1 MVKYEMTTNGC
12 DLRSL
17 FEPKGIAIVG
27 VSPKPG
33 FANSILNNLLASGF
47 DGNVAAVNPNY
58 SNVGEVACYK
68 SISDVPF
75 QIDLAVI
82 CIRAEY
88 ILPVLED
95 CKRNSVGAIQIISSG
110 FAELDSDE
118 GRTRQQQIKRW
129 AKESTTTVVGPNT
142 IGVINLHRPMI
153 AVESRMSNI
162 IAGSVSGVF
171 QSGQM
176 VSTMHPLIGR
186 GIGINKI
193 ATTGN
198 EASVTTADVIEFF
211 AEDPQTEIIVSYSEG
226 IRDPERFA
234 AACTRAREN
243 GKPIVMLRVGAH
255 AEVRQAIV
263 RHTAAQA
270 ANSYED
276 DIRLLEDLGVITV
289 KSVEDMIETV
299 VAFKAIRKP
308 RGNRI
313 AFVSFSGGMGNIMA
327 DLILSTPGLKLAS
340 FSDELCRGLADVLPA
355 FANGFNPLDLSAQ
368 SAFDTNVLS
377 NCMQVLGHSGEFDIL
392 LWGKDLPLSI
402 NDESPGGAALRHLVA
417 EHPEIVVV
425 PVSLVN
431 GVSGP
436 SDSAGSRAMF
446 AGRPF
451 LQGTGA
457 SVRAVAKVIGWHAWT
472 KRAAPRMATLQ

>member
-1 MVKYEMTTNGC
+1 MSTDGC

-17 FEPKGIAIVG
+17 FEPRGIAIVG

-33 FANSILNNLLASGF
+33 FANSILNNLLASKF

-58 SNVGEVACYK
+58 SNVGEVDCYK

-75 QIDLAVI
+75 QVDLAVI
-82 CIRAEY
+82 CIPAEK
-88 ILPVLED
+88 IQPVLED
-95 CKRNSVGAIQIISSG
+95 CKRNSVGAVQIISSG

-118 GRTRQQQIKRW
+118 GRARQQQIQRW
-129 AKESTTTVVGPNT
+129 TMESTTTVVGPNT

-176 VSTMHPLIGR
+176 VATMHPLIGR

-198 EASVTTADVIEFF
+198 EASVTTADVIDFF
-211 AEDPQTEIIVSYSEG
+211 AKDPQTEIIVSYSEG
-226 IRDPERFA
+226 IKDPEKLT
-234 AACTRAREN
+234 AACMRAREN
-243 GKPIVMLRVGAH
+243 GKPIIMLRVGAH
-255 AEVRQAIV
+255 AEVRNAII
-263 RHTAAQA
+263 RHTATQA

-276 DIRLLEDLGVITV
+276 DIRLLESLDVITV
-289 KSVEDMIETV
+289 QSVEDLTETV
-299 VAFKAIRKP
+299 VAFKAIHKP

-340 FSDELCRGLADVLPA
+340 FSDELRKGLAEVLPT

-368 SAFDTNVLS
+368 SAFDTDVLC
-377 NCMQVLGHSGEFDIL
+377 NCMQLLGRSDEFDIL

-402 NDESPGGAALRHLVA
+402 NDESPGGAALRQLVE

-425 PVSLVN
+425 PVSLVT
-431 GVSGP
+431 GASGP
-436 SDSAGSRAMF
+436 NDSTGSPPLF
-446 AGRPF
+446 VGRPL

-457 SVRAVAKVIGWHAWT
+457 SIRALAKVIGWHAWT
-472 KRAAPRMATLQ
+472 KRPAPRMAALQ